1 MESVLNSYWQSDIF
15 INSSTKKKFSSSI
28 QRQAPR
34 SLLCP
39 CPLPVKLASYFC
51 CTVNTLWDENKIVEH
66 HEYRL
71 LLCSLQV
78 FSDSP
83 LTIVSCQRF
92 ANEEFEQGVFEGR
105 VHDTVTH
112 ETVRR
117 VESVIE
123 FTNISG
129 AGLLHNQRSPAV
141 LAVYKCPVIMNV
153 NITNCASHGISLISP
168 QDTVS
173 LLFNW

>member
-1 MESVLNSYWQSDIF
+1 MSNL
-15 INSSTKKKFSSSI
+15 FS
-28 QRQAPR
+28 
-34 SLLCP
+34 C
-39 CPLPVKLASYFC
+39 
-51 CTVNTLWDENKIVEH
+51 H
-66 HEYRL
+66 
-71 LLCSLQV
+71 
-78 FSDSP
+78 
-83 LTIVSCQRF
+83 RF

-112 ETVRR
+112 ETLRR

-129 AGLLHNQRSPAV
+129 AGLLHNRRSPAV

-173 LLFNW
+173 LLFNWLVFSPRNYLFVFSNSFTILIMVILCYFFYLQTTHTNYITLFHIDV